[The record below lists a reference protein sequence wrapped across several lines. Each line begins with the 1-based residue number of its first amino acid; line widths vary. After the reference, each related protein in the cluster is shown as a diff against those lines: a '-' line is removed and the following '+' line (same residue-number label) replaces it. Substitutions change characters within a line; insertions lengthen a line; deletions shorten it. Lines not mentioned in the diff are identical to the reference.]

1 MAVRKLRTA
10 ESAPT
15 AETSN
20 EAYAVENIADGPLP
34 AGVIEVVSGPIAST
48 PAAEA
53 TVTAVARTTPRGMA
67 PLPAT
72 SGIEGDWDQS
82 DIKFPALKIVQG
94 SGQLSQQWNTGTVI
108 LGDEELLP
116 PPDMKNPKPE
126 HTFRFVPVTLT
137 KQFRENLSQ
146 EEASSGAIPRVVNS
160 LAEVEA
166 LGGTTQWIN
175 NQKPDWSPSARIL
188 LLVERPESLPGSGSD
203 HPGFVLEFSGKLYAP
218 AIYYA
223 AGTSWT
229 NFAKPLFNAALT
241 TLMIPERDEKGNI
254 IKSVSGAIRRIPYLP
269 KSFWSW
275 RTARKPA
282 GDYTVFAPEVRLT
295 RDDTSDDLRSFI
307 DTLRQ

>member
-1 MAVRKLRTA
+1 MAIRKLRTA
-10 ESAPT
+10 ET
-15 AETSN
+15 ASTAASS
-20 EAYAVENIADGPLP
+20 EAYAVETIADGPLP
-34 AGVIEVVSGPIAST
+34 AGIIEVTGGPGTA

-53 TVTAVARTTPRGMA
+53 TVTAVAKATPRSMA
-67 PLPAT
+67 PLPST

-82 DIKFPALKIVQG
+82 DIKFPTLKIVQG
-94 SGQLSQQWNTGTVI
+94 SGQLSQQWNQGTII

-126 HTFRFVPVTLT
+126 HVFRFVPVTLT

-146 EEASSGAIPRVVNS
+146 EEAQSGAIPRVVNT

-166 LGGTTQWIN
+166 FGGSTQWVN
-175 NQKPDWSPSARIL
+175 NEKPSWSPSARIL
-188 LLVERPESLPGSGSD
+188 LLVERPENLPGSGSD
-203 HPGFVLEFSGKLYAP
+203 HPGFVLDFAGKLYAP

-241 TLMIPERDEKGNI
+241 TLMVPERDEQGNVV
-254 IKSVSGAIRRIPYLP
+254 KTPSGAVRRLPYLP
-269 KSFWSW
+269 KSYWTW
-275 RTARKPA
+275 RTVRKPA
-282 GDYTVFAPEVRLT
+282 GDYVVFSPEVRLT
-295 RDDTSDDLRSFI
+295 REDTSDDLRSFI